1 MKPEQFFLG
10 GGRVRPIWR
19 FVLAVVL
26 IVMAN
31 LAVGIILG
39 LAFGIL
45 GRQPQHILLW
55 ANVVLLLALLAIF
68 KILTALLDNK
78 PIGSMGLAFCGRWK
92 TELALGTGL
101 GAAMILVIAATEWGL
116 GLAHF
121 TRNPIATQLLL
132 EGGAYYGVLF
142 MIAAAVEE
150 ITFRGY
156 AFQRLVDAIGP
167 VGAVAILSV
176 AFSLVHL
183 WNPSHS
189 WLSTWNTVLVGVAF
203 AIAYLR
209 TRSLWLPLS
218 IHFAWNFVL
227 GYGLGLPVSGIPFSK
242 SLLRADVFG
251 SVQLT
256 GGDYGPEGGWL
267 ATAVI
272 LTATIYL
279 LFSRSIYISEEMR
292 ALVLGSAKPSQES
305 LARGESALVAS
316 SESAKISLSGVN

>member
-1 MKPEQFFLG
+1 VKPERLFLG

-19 FVLAVVL
+19 FVMAVIL
-26 IVMAN
+26 IVLAN

-55 ANVVLLLALLAIF
+55 ANTVLLLALLSIF
-68 KILTALLDNK
+68 KMLTGLLENR
-78 PIGSMGLAFCGRWK
+78 PLGSMGLAFCGRWK
-92 TELALGTGL
+92 TELTLGTGL
-101 GAAMILVIAATEWGL
+101 GAAMILVIAAMEWGL
-116 GLAHF
+116 GLARF
-121 TRNPIATQLLL
+121 SRNPIGTQLLL
-132 EGGAYYGVLF
+132 EGGAYYCVLF

-167 VGAVAILSV
+167 GGAVAILSV

-189 WLSTWNTVLVGVAF
+189 WLSTLNTILVGIAF

-209 TRSLWLPLS
+209 TRSLWLPFS
-218 IHFAWNFVL
+218 MHFAWNFVL
-227 GYGLGLPVSGIPFSK
+227 GYLLGLPVSGIPFSK
-242 SLLRADVFG
+242 ALLRADVLG

-256 GGDYGPEGGWL
+256 GGNYGPEGGWL
-267 ATAVI
+267 ATGVI
-272 LTATIYL
+272 LVATIYL
-279 LFSRSIYISEEMR
+279 LFSRSIYISEGMR
-292 ALVLGSAKPSQES
+292 ALVFSPAKSSQES
-305 LARGESALVAS
+305 LARGASALVAS
-316 SESAKISLSGVN
+316 SEAAKISLSGVN